1 MFVEEQPFGTP
12 DAWNAV
18 KHTYFDGGKGD
29 VRGAKYAAA
38 RAAYLR
44 THKNLWNYFRESSWN
59 RQSWWDRDFWSNFAF
74 CFDLWPE
81 LDVVNDVMWR
91 SNRTHNALWNQQ
103 LQDIPNIGRSN
114 EDYSSMNDVL
124 QEIVDKQTDVGQF
137 ATDDTQKLRGKGHG
151 RTATRYRVS
160 EAHQR
165 AQRRVVPLFWDAA
178 TSFGGLLLP
187 CVTAEVSP
195 TEDAGITRVCLPFIQ
210 PNPHFDVDEAISSI
224 CGVVWVVG
232 RRMGLVEEKEMQIAR
247 ATHKMKIREESG
259 ELWFNK
265 SCKSNRVATTITR
278 NGNSFVYMYLGGGA
292 VGEEQS
298 EIISGIVVICKSWRW
313 SFLVCA
319 ACRLVAMTK
328 HNFLGGLEKTSDGI
342 GRRRIRTKTQR

>member
-1 MFVEEQPFGTP
+1 M
-12 DAWNAV
+12 
-18 KHTYFDGGKGD
+18 
-29 VRGAKYAAA
+29 
-38 RAAYLR
+38 
-44 THKNLWNYFRESSWN
+44 
-59 RQSWWDRDFWSNFAF
+59 
-74 CFDLWPE
+74 
-81 LDVVNDVMWR
+81 
-91 SNRTHNALWNQQ
+91 
-103 LQDIPNIGRSN
+103 
-114 EDYSSMNDVL
+114 
-124 QEIVDKQTDVGQF
+124 
-137 ATDDTQKLRGKGHG
+137 
-151 RTATRYRVS
+151 
-160 EAHQR
+160 
-165 AQRRVVPLFWDAA
+165 
-178 TSFGGLLLP
+178 
-187 CVTAEVSP
+187 TAEVSP

-328 HNFLGGLEKTSDGI
+328 HNFLGGLEKLLMASEEGES
-342 GRRRIRTKTQR
+342 GQRLKDDFVHKYGEFWDTMLQMLNINIHPDQQLQAQSVSAALQQVKLQEAALQQANEEEVQAQEVTNATA

>member
-1 MFVEEQPFGTP
+1 MSLPLTSRGESVPIVNSVRHRRFLRRADQYEGTQANMNQEYINVTRGIDVTRMFVEEQPFGTP

-114 EDYSSMNDVL
+114 EDYNSMNDVL
-124 QEIVDKQTDVGQF
+124 QEIVDKKPTLGNSRPMTARSYEAKDTDELPLDIGSP
-137 ATDDTQKLRGKGHG
+137 KLTKEHKGELF
-151 RTATRYRVS
+151 RYSGMPRPVS
-160 EAHQR
+160 EACFFP
-165 AQRRVVPLFWDAA
+165 V
-178 TSFGGLLLP
+178 
-187 CVTAEVSP
+187 
-195 TEDAGITRVCLPFIQ
+195 
-210 PNPHFDVDEAISSI
+210 
-224 CGVVWVVG
+224 
-232 RRMGLVEEKEMQIAR
+232 
-247 ATHKMKIREESG
+247 
-259 ELWFNK
+259 
-265 SCKSNRVATTITR
+265 
-278 NGNSFVYMYLGGGA
+278 
-292 VGEEQS
+292 
-298 EIISGIVVICKSWRW
+298 
-313 SFLVCA
+313 
-319 ACRLVAMTK
+319 
-328 HNFLGGLEKTSDGI
+328 
-342 GRRRIRTKTQR
+342 